1 MAGIYRHEVPLQGAI
16 ANSIT
21 GAAEAWAGLDRQS
34 RVLYAAVAASIL
46 LHAVLLSVH
55 FKFPNALRW
64 QSANPQLDVILV
76 NAKSRHRPGTA
87 DALAQANLEG
97 GGETDQDRRAK
108 TPLPVIEPRTPGR
121 DLAQAQRRVRELE
134 AQQRKLLA
142 QARKSPERVAP
153 EAEERAH
160 ADESTPR
167 LDGRD
172 LAQAQRRV
180 RELEAQQRKLLAQ
193 ARKSPERVAPEAE
206 ERAHADESTPRLDG
220 RDLADLSL
228 AAMRLQAQIDRQVDA
243 YQKRPRKKFIGA
255 SAVEYRFAQYE
266 EDWRQK
272 VERIG
277 TVNYP
282 AAARGKL
289 YGNLRMTVTLRP
301 DGNVESIELD
311 RSSGLKVLDDAAF
324 RIVRMASPYASFP
337 ADIRRDTDLLVITR
351 TWFFGRGD
359 RIWTE

>member
-1 MAGIYRHEVPLQGAI
+1 LQGAI

-64 QSANPQLDVILV
+64 QSANPHLDVILV

-153 EAEERAH
+153 EAEQRAH
-160 ADESTPR
+160 ADESAPQ
-167 LDGRD
+167 
-172 LAQAQRRV
+172 LA
-180 RELEAQQRKLLAQ
+180 
-193 ARKSPERVAPEAE
+193 
-206 ERAHADESTPRLDG
+206 G

-243 YQKRPRKKFIGA
+243 YQRRPRKKFIGA

-337 ADIRRDTDLLVITR
+337 PDIRRDTDLLVITR
-351 TWFFGRGD
+351 TWFFDRGD